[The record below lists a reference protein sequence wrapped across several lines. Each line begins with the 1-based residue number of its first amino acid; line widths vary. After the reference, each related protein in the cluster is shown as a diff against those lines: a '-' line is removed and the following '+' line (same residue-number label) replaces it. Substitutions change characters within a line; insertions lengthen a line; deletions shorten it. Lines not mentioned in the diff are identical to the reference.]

1 MINILDVK
9 KEKKKIYAISKDSPF
24 YPDGKGGQLGDRGK
38 IGNANVLFVE
48 YKDEE
53 YYHLI
58 DKEIEPGEYEYE
70 IDFNRRR
77 DIAQQHTAQHII
89 SAVFEQIAD
98 MDTLGFRVGE
108 EYTTIDL
115 DYKSEKYVEEAE
127 RISNEIIQKGIDVE
141 EVFTTVDKMHEYNLR
156 NPLSE
161 KVKGTVRLIKIGDF
175 DINPCGGFH
184 VKNTGEIGLIKVID
198 REKIKGNLI
207 RFYFLAGNRALK
219 DYDERIKITKTISNL
234 MTSKIEETPKRVEE
248 TINKMKEYKSK
259 YEKLNEKYAELI
271 SKDIINNAEI
281 INGIKFIYL
290 DTNDDYVSNLPKFLP
305 MDEVFFVVK
314 IDNRFEI
321 SSKKVNCKELINNI
335 RKDHPELKGG
345 GGEHRGS
352 IIGNISVEEI
362 KKFLRKL

>member
-1 MINILDVK
+1 MINIIEVK
-9 KEKKKIYAISKDSPF
+9 KEKKNIYAIAKDSPF

-38 IGNANVLFVE
+38 IGDANVLFVE
-48 YKDEE
+48 SKNDN

-70 IDFNRRR
+70 IDLNRRK

-115 DYKSEKYVEEAE
+115 NYKSEKYAEKAE
-127 RISNEIIQKGIDVE
+127 RISNEIIQKCIEVE
-141 EVFTTVDKMHEYNLR
+141 EIFTTVDKIHEYNLR
-156 NPLSE
+156 KPLSN

-184 VKNTGEIGLIKVID
+184 VKNTGEIGLIKIID
-198 REKIKGNLI
+198 REKIKGSLI
-207 RFYFLAGNRALK
+207 RYYFVAGNRALK
-219 DYDERIKITKTISNL
+219 DYSERIKITKTISNL
-234 MTSKIEETPKRVEE
+234 MTSKIKDTPERVEE

-271 SKDIINNAEI
+271 ARDIISNTEI
-281 INGIKFIYL
+281 VNGIKFIYL
-290 DTNDDYVSNLPKFLP
+290 DSNEDFVSYLPKFLP
-305 MDEVFFVVK
+305 MEEAIYIVK
-314 IDNRFEI
+314 KENRYEI

-335 RKDHPELKGG
+335 KKDFPEIKGG
-345 GGEHRGS
+345 GGENRGS
-352 IIGNISVEEI
+352 IIGNISIEEI
-362 KKFLRKL
+362 KKYL